1 MKIAIDSWVLARRFR
16 HQGTYVYARSLI
28 TEFKKITT
36 TRPEIQ
42 FSLFTSPNNS
52 NDAAQV
58 GAARGFELTATSL
71 LAHQHLWR
79 IGGANIAAARTH
91 ADLIFAP
98 ALSLLPVGQIPIV
111 CTIHDVT
118 PVVMPSHSLKVTLW
132 QRTLLRSSAKRAR
145 AIIAVSECS
154 KNDLLRIYGIPES
167 RVFVIY
173 NGYDKAIYN
182 DGPADPERQKSLLS
196 HLGLDK
202 PYILHHGV
210 IQPRKNLKRLIEAW
224 RLLSSRNPNL
234 EFDLVL
240 AGPRGWEYQEILA
253 TGGNRAATQ
262 GRVVFPGVLDD
273 PDLAMLIKGA
283 SLVVMPSLY
292 EGFCLPMVEAMAC
305 GVPTIASNNS
315 CLPEISGGVLK
326 YFDPRSVE
334 EMAACIDQAL
344 QDDALRQRLMEEGKQ
359 RAAQFDW
366 ATCAKKTLAILEG
379 FGSSD
384 DPMRKN

>member
-1 MKIAIDSWVLARRFR
+1 MATRFR

-91 ADLIFAP
+91 AGLIFAP
-98 ALSLLPVGQIPIV
+98 ALSLLPVGRIPVV

-145 AIIAVSECS
+145 AIIAVSVCS

-167 RVFVIY
+167 RVFVVY
-173 NGYDKAIYN
+173 NGYDKANFN
-182 DGPADPERQKSLLS
+182 DAPADPERQKNLLAR
-196 HLGLDK
+196 LRLDK

-210 IQPRKNLKRLIEAW
+210 VQPRKNLKRLIEAW
-224 RLLSSRNPNL
+224 RLLRSRNPNL

-240 AGPRGWEYQEILA
+240 AGQRGWEYQEILA
-253 TGGNRAATQ
+253 AGSNRAANQ

-326 YFDPRSVE
+326 YFDPLSIE
-334 EMAACIDQAL
+334 EMAACMEQAL
-344 QDDALRQRLMEEGKQ
+344 EDGVLRQRLIQEGKR
-359 RAAQFDW
+359 RAATFDW
-366 ATCAKKTLAILEG
+366 ATCAEKTLAVLEG
-379 FGSSD
+379 CID
-384 DPMRKN
+384 A

>member
-1 MKIAIDSWVLARRFR
+1 MKVAIDSWVLATRFR

-28 TEFKKITT
+28 TEFKKITA

-98 ALSLLPVGQIPIV
+98 ALSLLPVGRIPVV

-154 KNDLLRIYGIPES
+154 KNDLLRIYGIPGS
-167 RVFVIY
+167 RVFVVY
-173 NGYDKAIYN
+173 NGYDKTNFN
-182 DGPADPERQKSLLS
+182 DEPADSERQKSLLS
-196 HLGLDK
+196 RLRLDK
-202 PYILHHGV
+202 PYSLHHGV

-224 RLLSSRNPNL
+224 RLLCSRNPNL

-240 AGPRGWEYQEILA
+240 AGPRGWEYNDILA
-253 TGGNRAATQ
+253 AGSNGAATS
-262 GRVVFPGVLDD
+262 GRLLFPGVLDD
-273 PDLAMLIKGA
+273 SDLATLIKGA

-326 YFDPRSVE
+326 YFDPLSIE
-334 EMAACIDQAL
+334 EMAACMEQAL
-344 QDDALRQRLMEEGKQ
+344 EDDVLRQGLIQEGKK
-359 RAAQFDW
+359 RAASFDW
-366 ATCAKKTLAILEG
+366 TTCAEKTLAVLEG
-379 FGSSD
+379 CID
-384 DPMRKN
+384 A

>member
-28 TEFKKITT
+28 TEFKKMAATQA
-36 TRPEIQ
+36 EIQ
-42 FSLFTSPNNS
+42 FCLFTSSNNS
-52 NDAAQV
+52 NDAAQL
-58 GAARGFELTATSL
+58 GAASGFELASTSL
-71 LAHQHLWR
+71 LAHEHLWR
-79 IGGANIAAARTH
+79 IGGASLAAARTH

-98 ALSLLPVGQIPIV
+98 ALSLLPVGRIPIV

-132 QRTLLRSSAKRAR
+132 QRALLRSSARRAR
-145 AIIAVSECS
+145 AIIAVSEWS
-154 KNDLLRIYGIPES
+154 KNDLIRIYGIPES
-167 RVFVIY
+167 RVFVVY
-173 NGYDKAIYN
+173 NGYDKANFN
-182 DGPADPERQKSLLS
+182 DAPPDPALQKGLLS
-196 HLGLDK
+196 RLGLDK

-210 IQPRKNLKRLIEAW
+210 IQPRKNLKRLIEAY
-224 RLLSSRNPNL
+224 RLLRSRNPNL

-240 AGPRGWEYQEILA
+240 AGPGGWEYKEILDA
-253 TGGNRAATQ
+253 GSNGAAST
-262 GRVVFPGVLDD
+262 GRVVFPGVLND
-273 PDLAMLIKGA
+273 PELAILVKGA

-305 GVPTIASNNS
+305 GVPTIASNSS
-315 CLPEISGGVLK
+315 CMPEISGGVLK

-334 EMAACIDQAL
+334 EMAACIEQAL
-344 QDDALRQRLMEEGKQ
+344 QDDALRQRLMQEGKQ
-359 RAAQFDW
+359 RAAHFDW

-384 DPMRKN
+384 DPIRKN

>member
-1 MKIAIDSWVLARRFR
+1 MKVAIDSWVLATRFR

-28 TEFKKITT
+28 TEFKKITA

-98 ALSLLPVGQIPIV
+98 ALSLLPVGRIPVV

-132 QRTLLRSSAKRAR
+132 QRTVLRSSAKRAR

-167 RVFVIY
+167 RVFVVY
-173 NGYDKAIYN
+173 NGYDKTNFN
-182 DGPADPERQKSLLS
+182 DAPADPERQKNLLAR
-196 HLGLDK
+196 LRLDK

-210 IQPRKNLKRLIEAW
+210 VQPRKNLKRLIEAW
-224 RLLSSRNPNL
+224 RLLRSRNPNL

-240 AGPRGWEYQEILA
+240 AGQRGWEYQEILA
-253 TGGNRAATQ
+253 AGSNRAANQ

-326 YFDPRSVE
+326 YFDPLSIE
-334 EMAACIDQAL
+334 EMAACMEQAL
-344 QDDALRQRLMEEGKQ
+344 EDDVLRQGLIQEGKK
-359 RAAQFDW
+359 RAASFDW
-366 ATCAKKTLAILEG
+366 TTCAEKTLAVLEG
-379 FGSSD
+379 CID
-384 DPMRKN
+384 A

>member
-28 TEFKKITT
+28 TEFKKITA

-58 GAARGFELTATSL
+58 GAARGFELTAASL

-79 IGGANIAAARTH
+79 IGGANIAAARAH
-91 ADLIFAP
+91 SDLIFAP
-98 ALSLLPVGQIPIV
+98 TLSLLPFGRIPVV

-132 QRTLLRSSAKRAR
+132 QRALLRSSAKRAR
-145 AIIAVSECS
+145 AIVTVSECS
-154 KNDLLRIYGIPES
+154 KNDLIRIYGIPES
-167 RVFVIY
+167 RVFVVY
-173 NGYDKAIYN
+173 NGYDKAIFN
-182 DGPADPERQKSLLS
+182 GEPADPDGQKSLLS
-196 HLGLDK
+196 RLRLDK

-224 RLLSSRNPNL
+224 RLLCSRNPNL

-240 AGPRGWEYQEILA
+240 AGPRGWEYNDILA
-253 TGGNRAATQ
+253 AASNGAATSR
-262 GRVVFPGVLDD
+262 RVVFPGVLDD
-273 PDLAMLIKGA
+273 PDLAMLIKAA

-315 CLPEISGGVLK
+315 CLPGISGGVLK
-326 YFDPRSVE
+326 YFDPLSIE
-334 EMAACIDQAL
+334 EMAACMEQAVE
-344 QDDALRQRLMEEGKQ
+344 DDALRQRLIQQGKK
-359 RAAQFDW
+359 RAANFDW
-366 ATCAKKTLAILEG
+366 ATCARKTLAVFEECRR
-379 FGSSD
+379 S
-384 DPMRKN
+384 